1 MARGEQASGDLGR
14 GEFGSRCEAGNG
26 LSRIV
31 LIGWKPCSERNSH
44 LNRVR
49 SIWPVFTGA
58 GLPPAR
64 ALPIST
70 RSDYADIAQKRISE
84 YTQVKSLPTLF
95 QPTDCTRRPSWTFG
109 LEEHMPISAIGAR
122 AHLIGPVLFVFW
134 GV

>member
-84 YTQVKSLPTLF
+84 YTQVKSPIAAGSVASGQVPGAVATTLL
-95 QPTDCTRRPSWTFG
+95 DSSTFG
-109 LEEHMPISAIGAR
+109 FGRAR
-122 AHLIGPVLFVFW
+122 LAKS
-134 GV
+134 